1 MSYQVDEGTGGY
13 TRSRSERSM
22 GIVDLQEV
30 TSANLPIG
38 YEKTTDK
45 SGISAIET
53 VRRER
58 SYDAQVGRR
67 PRSNPALRDAIRRA
81 LNAAQTCALQL
92 IETVTE
98 GDRIELANLGFY
110 MRDTLN
116 DLWKWR
122 NDQEN
127 DWGDLLN
134 MLQSALAQEEFEKF
148 SEVQCRAIHTIVTE
162 YLTMGGVDEDDIA
175 ATALL
180 LQKVGFDPWKTIS
193 AESADDDDK

>member
-1 MSYQVDEGTGGY
+1 VSYQVDEGTGVN
-13 TRSRSERSM
+13 TRRQSERPVR
-22 GIVDLQEV
+22 IVDLQEV

-45 SGISAIET
+45 SGISGIET

-58 SYDAQVGRR
+58 NYEAQVG
-67 PRSNPALRDAIRRA
+67 PRSPSNPGVRDAIRRA
-81 LNAAQTCALQL
+81 LIAAQTCALQI
-92 IETVTE
+92 IETVAE
-98 GDRIELANLGFY
+98 GDRIELANLGCY

-122 NDQEN
+122 KDQEN

-148 SEVQCRAIHTIVTE
+148 SESQCRAIHKIVTE
-162 YLTMGGVDEDDIA
+162 HLTMGGVDEDDIA

-180 LQKVGFDPWKTIS
+180 LKKVGFDPWKTIS
-193 AESADDDDK
+193 AESADEDDE